1 MTGALNKC
9 VLRWVLFA
17 ISVSCVICAEAD
29 CILNAQ
35 FSVRVY
41 DKAQTGHMPPL
52 QRELMD
58 SVFAGLDLLKIPEN
72 IQDSQGWTIGEEL
85 SYNAFE
91 NGNDRWIYAGK
102 YHGST
107 DLRLLDPIE
116 SLVFPGYD
124 GFDYVLYRIP
134 EGNPLLSLIPRLLE
148 MPPTT
153 FIRKYTPPK
162 CDIGARRPL
171 VSP

>member
-1 MTGALNKC
+1 MKHVFFC
-9 VLRWVLFA
+9 VLFLLALGVYAAIGAEGDCVLQ
-17 ISVSCVICAEAD
+17 S
-29 CILNAQ
+29 Q

-58 SVFAGLDLLKIPEN
+58 SIFVELDLLKIPEN

-85 SYNAFE
+85 SYNAFK
-91 NGNDRWIYAGK
+91 NGSDRWIYAGK
-102 YHGST
+102 YHDTT
-107 DLRLLDPIE
+107 DLRLLDPIDNPE
-116 SLVFPGYD
+116 FPGYD
-124 GFDYVLYRIP
+124 GFDYILYRIP
-134 EGNPLLSLIPRLLE
+134 EGNPLLSLIPRLLG
-148 MPPTT
+148 MPPTS

-162 CDIGARRPL
+162 CNIGERRPL